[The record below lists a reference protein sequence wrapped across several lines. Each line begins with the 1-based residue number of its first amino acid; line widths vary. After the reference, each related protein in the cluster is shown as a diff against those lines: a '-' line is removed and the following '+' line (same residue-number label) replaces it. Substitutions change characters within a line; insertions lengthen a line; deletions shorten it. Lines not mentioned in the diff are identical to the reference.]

1 MPVAHQRSTVLELI
15 RANANSRGWVA
26 LDIMTIAERTGIP
39 AHDVTKSLWGLQ
51 KQDLVSFRE
60 RKLGNGTNGRTKS
73 ALSRIR
79 LTSRGR
85 TIEERELAVLPEAS
99 LPEASLPEGEDP
111 PAPLSVDER
120 VANVGSLLADYPLIR
135 TLIARREHLEQA
147 AALLSSADADE
158 LAVAA
163 LDRIE
168 ATTPLEREILRLVA
182 ALALERG

>member
-15 RANANSRGWVA
+15 RANANSRGWVE

-85 TIEERELAVLPEAS
+85 TIDEHTLAELPEAS
-99 LPEASLPEGEDP
+99 VSEDEEHLAP
-111 PAPLSVDER
+111 VPAADR
-120 VANVGSLLADYPLIR
+120 AALADYPLIR
-135 TLIARREHLEQA
+135 SLLARRERLEQA

-168 ATTPLEREILRLVA
+168 ATTPLEREILHLIA
-182 ALALERG
+182 ALALDRG

>member
-1 MPVAHQRSTVLELI
+1 MPVTHQRSTVLTLI

-85 TIEERELAVLPEAS
+85 TIEERELAVLPEAA
-99 LPEASLPEGEDP
+99 LPEREDP
-111 PAPLSVDER
+111 PDLVSVDDR
-120 VANVGSLLADYPLIR
+120 VAEVGSVLADYPLIR
-135 TLIARREHLEQA
+135 TLIARRARLEQA

-182 ALALERG
+182 TLALECG

>member
-1 MPVAHQRSTVLELI
+1 MPVAHQRSAVLALI
-15 RANANSRGWVA
+15 RSNANSRGWVA

-85 TIEERELAVLPEAS
+85 TIEETELAALPDAPLPEAEH
-99 LPEASLPEGEDP
+99 P
-111 PAPLSVDER
+111 SVPMSAESD
-120 VANVGSLLADYPLIR
+120 AADVGSVLADYPLIR
-135 TLIARREHLEQA
+135 SLITRRERLEQA

-182 ALALERG
+182 ALELDPH

>member
-15 RANANSRGWVA
+15 RANANSRGWVD

-79 LTSRGR
+79 MTSRGR
-85 TIEERELAVLPEAS
+85 TIEADELATLPEV
-99 LPEASLPEGEDP
+99 E
-111 PAPLSVDER
+111 PAANN
-120 VANVGSLLADYPLIR
+120 VAVAMAAPIDGLFDGYPLIR
-135 TLIARREHLEQA
+135 NLVARRERLEQA

-168 ATTPLEREILRLVA
+168 AITPLEREILRLVA
-182 ALALERG
+182 ALELERR

>member
-1 MPVAHQRSTVLELI
+1 
-15 RANANSRGWVA
+15 
-26 LDIMTIAERTGIP
+26 MTIAERTGIP

-79 LTSRGR
+79 LTQRGR
-85 TIEERELAVLPEAS
+85 TIEEAELEALPEM
-99 LPEASLPEGEDP
+99 
-111 PAPLSVDER
+111 PAEVDEWVPVVEPEPR
-120 VANVGSLLADYPLIR
+120 SLDGYPLIR
-135 TLIARREHLEQA
+135 SLLARRERLEQA

-168 ATTPLEREILRLVA
+168 ATTPLEREILHLVA
-182 ALALERG
+182 ALALDRG